1 MVKAVVSY
9 NFGGYD
15 EMWPILWED
24 SDWKYYLFTDK
35 PDYQVDGW
43 ETIELTDK
51 WYISDN
57 PKRQANYVKYNTFK
71 LLESLGKE
79 VDLLVVIDA
88 NIKIAGPLDDFVNT
102 HLLNT
107 YDGVFLQSNRISAY
121 DDLDHCMKFDK
132 DDEDELIRTAE
143 FFEESGYP
151 AKVQDYFQTT
161 VSIRR
166 NTSGWKVIE
175 EVFTK
180 TYEGY
185 SKRDQPMMNFINW
198 KYPVLDLNLIPMD
211 KIATYLQYEKH

>member
-1 MVKAVVSY
+1 
-9 NFGGYD
+9 
-15 EMWPILWED
+15 
-24 SDWKYYLFTDK
+24 
-35 PDYQVDGW
+35 
-43 ETIELTDK
+43 
-51 WYISDN
+51 
-57 PKRQANYVKYNTFK
+57 
-71 LLESLGKE
+71 
-79 VDLLVVIDA
+79 
-88 NIKIAGPLDDFVNT
+88 
-102 HLLNT
+102 
-107 YDGVFLQSNRISAY
+107 
-121 DDLDHCMKFDK
+121 MKFDK